1 MTELITM
8 NEMMAREIAAQS
20 EILLACA
27 PPLSECAARITAPIG
42 RVFAG
47 GCGDSAFAPAALG
60 KVFCQLGIDVQPR
73 TSMELS
79 CFTKFVSTD
88 TIILSSISGGTKRT
102 VEAANVAGNAGA
114 RVIALTCNEQ
124 SNLANAANEV
134 IVLPFSPLSRKT
146 PHTLDYTV
154 TLLAL
159 VQLASAW
166 AGRPANQMLKTLE
179 TVPALLKNAS
189 EIALAVGKKINFGGK
204 LFFLGAGPDLANANY
219 AAAKFHEAGGIVAI
233 AAETENF
240 IHGMNFMV
248 EPDDTILLLA
258 GAEPV
263 LRRSEQIVA
272 AFAGFTNCHIIPTQ
286 ISDEMARAFSET
298 LHMTFVLQY
307 LCLNFA
313 NGSRLEVDLPRAGR
327 ANGDKHLAIQSE
339 IMAEHT

>member
-1 MTELITM
+1 M

-20 EILLACA
+20 EILLACVA
-27 PPLSECAARITAPIG
+27 PLTERAARIAAPIG

-60 KVFCQLGIDVQPR
+60 TVFCELGINVQPR

-79 CFTKFVSTD
+79 VFTKFVSTD
-88 TIILSSISGGTKRT
+88 TVILSSISGGTKRT
-102 VEAANVAGNAGA
+102 VEAANVTRKAGA
-114 RVIALTCNEQ
+114 RVIALTCNGQ
-124 SNLANAANEV
+124 SNLANAADET

-159 VQLASAW
+159 VQLVSAW
-166 AGRPANQMLKTLE
+166 AGRPANNMLTLIE
-179 TVPALLKNAS
+179 TVPALLRNAS
-189 EIALAVGKKINFGGK
+189 ETAMAVGGKIDPDGK
-204 LFFLGAGPDLANANY
+204 LFFLGAGPGLANANY
-219 AAAKFHEAGGIVAI
+219 AAAKFHEAGGILAI

-248 EPDDTILLLA
+248 EPEDSILLLA

-263 LRRSEQIVA
+263 FRRSEQIAA
-272 AFAGFTNCHIIPTQ
+272 AFAGFANCQIIPTRN
-286 ISDEMARAFSET
+286 SDITPSAFANT
-298 LHMTFVLQY
+298 LLVTFVLQY

-313 NGSRLEVDLPRAGR
+313 NGSGLDLDRPRSGR
-327 ANGDKHLAIQSE
+327 ANGERHIAIQSK
-339 IMAEHT
+339 IMAELC